1 MGTKLAIGIDIE
13 PFVRQAITRNL
24 NREEKK
30 RLEIQKKQIKI
41 IIEEL
46 KFLQQN
52 HEKKASMLYHF
63 SGLRIAVISA
73 SILDGQVFGIKVK
86 KSGIVVIGLGTADL
100 INKINHHIIITKIAY
115 TFLSMA

>member
-46 KFLQQN
+46 KFLQ
-52 HEKKASMLYHF
+52 
-63 SGLRIAVISA
+63 
-73 SILDGQVFGIKVK
+73 
-86 KSGIVVIGLGTADL
+86 
-100 INKINHHIIITKIAY
+100 
-115 TFLSMA
+115 

>member
-1 MGTKLAIGIDIE
+1 LCGDEQKSCFSVAKRITNKLLSSVNQSVYKKDSMMGTKLAIGIDIE

-46 KFLQQN
+46 KFLQ
-52 HEKKASMLYHF
+52 
-63 SGLRIAVISA
+63 
-73 SILDGQVFGIKVK
+73 
-86 KSGIVVIGLGTADL
+86 
-100 INKINHHIIITKIAY
+100 
-115 TFLSMA
+115 